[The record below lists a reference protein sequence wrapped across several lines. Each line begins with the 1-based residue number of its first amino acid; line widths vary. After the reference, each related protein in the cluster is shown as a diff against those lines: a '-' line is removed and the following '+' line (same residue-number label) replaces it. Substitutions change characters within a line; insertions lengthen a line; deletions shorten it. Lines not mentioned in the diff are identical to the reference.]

1 MSKILII
8 LISSLALQSNANNL
22 YANTPNLDLSK
33 NYFHTYKKDKTMQ
46 ILYKKINNKLN
57 YWEVLEKDDE
67 TVVIHWGIV
76 GEVGQTKEL
85 KREST
90 SDLYEVLETEFDKKI
105 KEGYAEFDEDDYSFL
120 QIEFIIEGF
129 GTDEDLNKR
138 LRLED
143 KMEEIMSET
152 VIGFADGGSTKNGL
166 MKVGCLV
173 VDFEIAKKII
183 EEKLKNTEFSDYSKI
198 IKTED

>member
-1 MSKILII
+1 MLNIPIATAPTINKGPDVEQNETNREQVFNKIEIEFGR
-8 LISSLALQSNANNL
+8 
-22 YANTPNLDLSK
+22 PLSP
-33 NYFHTYKKDKTMQ
+33 
-46 ILYKKINNKLN
+46 IEL
-57 YWEVLEKDDE
+57 E
-67 TVVIHWGIV
+67 TVAKWI
-76 GEVGQTKEL
+76 
-85 KREST
+85 
-90 SDLYEVLETEFDKKI
+90 
-105 KEGYAEFDEDDYSFL
+105 DEDDYSFL